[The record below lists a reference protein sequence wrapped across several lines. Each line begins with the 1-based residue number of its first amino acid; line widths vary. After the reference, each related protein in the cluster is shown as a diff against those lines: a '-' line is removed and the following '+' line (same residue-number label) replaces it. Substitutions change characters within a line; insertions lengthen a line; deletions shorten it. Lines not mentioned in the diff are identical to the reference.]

1 MVSLQ
6 MSGLKDCRQAWET
19 FEAWIRSCRVRYW
32 PMMDLI
38 SGKLSAFSSWC
49 IVLLPYVLLFHEC
62 PVVDGSVGLIKW
74 TVCVKNK
81 KTKNKTMLGYCTRWH
96 VTWNSTSRR

>member
-19 FEAWIRSCRVRYW
+19 FEARIRSCRVRYW

-38 SGKLSAFSSWC
+38 SGRLSAFSSWC
-49 IVLLPYVLLFHEC
+49 IVLPPCVLLFHEC
-62 PVVDGSVGLIKW
+62 PVVDGSVVGLIKR
-74 TVCVKNK
+74 TASEDSKQRIRPC
-81 KTKNKTMLGYCTRWH
+81 
-96 VTWNSTSRR
+96 